1 MILTMK
7 VRLEP
12 NNKQFSKLFQSAG
25 VARWAYNWSLGRQIE
40 NYRDGGKFLQDGI
53 LRKELTLLKRTEEF
67 RWLSSYSNNITKQAV
82 KDSCNACK
90 RFFNG
95 VSNRPKFKSRKRS
108 KPSFYQDTAKIKF
121 KSGKVRLEKIGWV
134 RLSEKNRIPEDASY
148 ANPRIIFDGLHWYIS
163 VGIEVVQEPQTV
175 LTSESV
181 GIDVGIKYLAVCS
194 NKEEPYK
201 NINKTQRVKKLE
213 KRLRRL
219 QRKVSKKYE
228 QNKKGGRYRKT
239 CNIIELEKNIIKLH
253 RRLDNIRTDYSHK
266 ITTEIVRTKP
276 SRIVVE
282 TLNIRGM
289 LKNKHL
295 SKALSQQKLYTFK
308 QQLKYKSESYNI
320 EFVEADRWFPSSKTC
335 SSCGYIKPKL
345 SLSERTFKCENCG
358 AVIDRD
364 KNASINLSRYQRTA

>member
-67 RWLSSYSNNITKQAV
+67 RWLSSYSNNITKQAI
-82 KDSCNACK
+82 KDSCNAYK
-90 RFFNG
+90 RFFKG

-148 ANPRIIFDGLHWYIS
+148 ANPRITFDGLHWYIS

-282 TLNIRGM
+282 TLNIKGM

-295 SKALSQQKLYTFK
+295 SKAFSQQKLYTFK